1 MGSAEWETHL
11 LEVNSHAKAGKTTYV
26 RENCRMSLFENRGKS
41 ALLVIDVQNG
51 VVDNAFGRESV
62 IAHISEVIT
71 KARAMNVP
79 VIWVQHSDEE
89 LEIGSDSWK
98 IVPELE
104 PGSDEVIIRKL
115 FRSSFVETQ
124 LSELLASLGVDHL
137 YITGAQTNNCVRHTC
152 HGALELGY
160 DITLISDAHT
170 TSSYEW
176 KGRNITA
183 QDVINEQN
191 DNLSGYRLPGRKAKV
206 VESAAITF

>member
-1 MGSAEWETHL
+1 
-11 LEVNSHAKAGKTTYV
+11 
-26 RENCRMSLFENRGKS
+26 MSLFEKRGRS

-51 VVDNAFGRESV
+51 VVEDAFARESV
-62 IAHISEVIT
+62 IAHINEVIS
-71 KARAMNVP
+71 KARAANVP

-89 LEIGSDSWK
+89 LEIGSESWK

-104 PGSDEVIIRKL
+104 PREDEVIIRKL
-115 FRSSFVETQ
+115 FRSSFVET
-124 LSELLASLGVDHL
+124 ELGAVLESLGVDHL

-176 KGRNITA
+176 KNRNVTA

>member
-1 MGSAEWETHL
+1 MAI
-11 LEVNSHAKAGKTTYV
+11 
-26 RENCRMSLFENRGKS
+26 FENRGKS

-51 VVDNAFGRESV
+51 VVKDAFSRDSV
-62 IAHISEVIT
+62 IANINEVIT
-71 KARAMNVP
+71 KARAKSVP
-79 VIWVQHSDEE
+79 VIWVQHSDEDLVIDSE
-89 LEIGSDSWK
+89 SWK

-104 PGSDEVIIRKL
+104 PRSDEVVIRKL
-115 FRSSFVETQ
+115 FRNSFVETQ
-124 LSELLASLGVDHL
+124 LGAILESLGVDHL

-176 KGRNITA
+176 KGRNVTA

-191 DNLSGYRLPGRKAKV
+191 DNLSGYRLPGRRAKV
-206 VESAAITF
+206 MESAAITF

>member
-1 MGSAEWETHL
+1 MAI
-11 LEVNSHAKAGKTTYV
+11 
-26 RENCRMSLFENRGKS
+26 FENRGKS

-51 VVDNAFGRESV
+51 VVDNAYERESV
-62 IAHISEVIT
+62 IANINEVIA
-71 KARAMNVP
+71 KARAKSVP
-79 VIWVQHSDEE
+79 VIWVQHSDED
-89 LEIGSDSWK
+89 LEIDSERWK
-98 IVPELE
+98 IVPELK

-115 FRSSFVETQ
+115 FRNTFVET
-124 LSELLASLGVDHL
+124 ELGALLESLGVNHL

-176 KGRNITA
+176 KGRNVSA
-183 QDVINEQN
+183 KEVINEQN
-191 DNLSGYRLPGRKAKV
+191 DNLSGELLPGRKATV